1 LKSGV
6 VLFVLQKFSSRIFT
20 EMPIDFKRIKSLF
33 VVEEEKPG
41 QQHAAKAESTAQEST
56 PTGEITP
63 DEPSS
68 GEPGEASEKFMQVL
82 FGAME
87 KANLPGMDYLEYKQ
101 SLKSL
106 EKMPM
111 EDSVRFQSAF
121 AMAQTMG
128 ATPQKLVDSA
138 NHYLEVLKG
147 EQSKFE
153 QALIKQTK
161 DRIGN
166 RQETLNNL
174 EGIIQQKTEQI
185 KKLTAEIDQHRQEME
200 QIRQELKAAS
210 AKVETTKNDFIASYN
225 VLVSQ
230 ILADVESMKKYLK

>member
-1 LKSGV
+1 
-6 VLFVLQKFSSRIFT
+6 
-20 EMPIDFKRIKSLF
+20 MPFDFKRIKSLF
-33 VVEEEKPG
+33 VVGEENPG
-41 QQHAAKAESTAQEST
+41 TPESKQEASQAQT
-56 PTGEITP
+56 PI
-63 DEPSS
+63 DSS
-68 GEPGEASEKFMQVL
+68 GEMLSEETANGGSGKATEKFLQVL

-101 SLKSL
+101 SLQSL
-106 EKMPM
+106 AKMPM
-111 EDSVRFQSAF
+111 EDSVRYQSAF

-128 ATPQKLVDSA
+128 ATPQKLIESA

-153 QALIKQTK
+153 QVLIKQTK

-185 KKLTAEIDQHRQEME
+185 KKLTAEIEHHRQEME
-200 QIRQELKAAS
+200 QIRQELKEAS
-210 AKVETTKNDFIASYN
+210 AKVEATKYDFIASYN
-225 VLVSQ
+225 ALVAQ
-230 ILADVESMKKYLK
+230 ILGDVESMKKYLK